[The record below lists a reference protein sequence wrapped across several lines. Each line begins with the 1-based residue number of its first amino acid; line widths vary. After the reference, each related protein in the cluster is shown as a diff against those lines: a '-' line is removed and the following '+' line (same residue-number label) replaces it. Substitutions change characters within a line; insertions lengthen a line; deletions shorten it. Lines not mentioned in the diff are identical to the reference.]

1 MLGMTALATRT
12 LSKLVIMTWDSGG
25 CGESGAPVAP
35 LVVMPSKLVLGL
47 ILVRS
52 VSTAKASHV
61 IYWLA
66 VIRFPGLNGNKGL
79 KFSDDILIAYIF
91 LNPINIKS

>member
-35 LVVMPSKLVLGL
+35 LVAMPSKLVHAP

-52 VSTAKASHV
+52 VSKAKASPV
-61 IYWLA
+61 IY
-66 VIRFPGLNGNKGL
+66 
-79 KFSDDILIAYIF
+79 
-91 LNPINIKS
+91 